1 MNRKVMGFSLIELV
15 IVILLIGILSAIA
28 VPRLFQSTYRAYDAA
43 VSRFQ
48 AELVS
53 ALNVMS
59 ADWTLSGGVNKPDEM
74 VAMTPMGFPKGI
86 TLGTGPSA
94 VTYTTGTAAGCVGII
109 QYLLGMPSEYFV
121 ASVISMSTAGNV
133 SPKSKQSDET
143 NALWRA
149 HSFVGKTGAEGCVFY
164 YIKGF
169 EPQRVWG
176 GVVYEPAQR
185 IPVRMIEYGTTDLVN
200 FTKP

>member
-59 ADWTLSGGVNKPDEM
+59 ADWTLSGGVNKPDEII
-74 VAMTPMGFPKGI
+74 AMTPMGFPKAI
-86 TLGTGPSA
+86 TLGAGASA
-94 VTYTTGTAAGCVGII
+94 VTHTTSTAAGCIGIM
-109 QYLLGMPSEYFV
+109 QYLLGMPNEYFV
-121 ASVISMSTAGNV
+121 ASSTTGAV
-133 SPKSKQSDET
+133 SPKSKQTGET

-149 HSFVGKTGAEGCVFY
+149 HSFVGKNGAEGCVLY